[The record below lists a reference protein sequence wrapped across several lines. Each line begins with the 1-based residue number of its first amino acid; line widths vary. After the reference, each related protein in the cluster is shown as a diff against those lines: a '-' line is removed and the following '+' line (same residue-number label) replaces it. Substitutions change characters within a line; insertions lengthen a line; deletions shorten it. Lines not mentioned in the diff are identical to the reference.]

1 MLTSTKGIVRETIYQ
16 LNGTSSNT
24 DSIWWDH
31 VLHCMEL
38 VRQALFCFMDDTLL
52 PVAVEQGIPNDP
64 KHVCRN
70 TDAIRKWVDAN
81 GYAVPPAPDGPQAHK
96 NGTKT

>member
-24 DSIWWDH
+24 DPIWWDH

-81 GYAVPPAPDGPQAHK
+81 GYAVPAGP
-96 NGTKT
+96 